1 MARALGHASFR
12 GLRSARAFEG
22 RAADVG
28 TENASGLYLHWLTR
42 WSSAAAGLNPV
53 LPLALRDLQL
63 GPAAGGLG
71 DASHPPAM
79 PDAAGA
85 QDGAPAPAPA
95 AKPDWL
101 RVKAPQRERIGAVAD
116 LLLDLKLNTVCQEA
130 SCPNIGECFAGGTAT
145 FLIMGPG
152 CTRACPYC
160 DIDFDK
166 SVRALDP
173 SEPERLGEAV
183 ARLGL
188 SHVVITSVNRDDL
201 ADGGASQFVACI
213 EQVRRRSPATTIELL
228 IPDFCGD
235 REALAAVMEA
245 APDVLNHNIETV
257 PRLYRKARPQGIYER
272 SLTLLE
278 QVRLNWPRSYTKS
291 GLMVGLGESDQ
302 EVLEVLAD
310 LRRHQVDI
318 VTIGQ
323 YLSPGPKHLPVHRFV
338 TPEQFEHFRRH
349 GEQELGF
356 LQVVSSP
363 LTRSSYHAGEV
374 QRLMAGYPR

>member
-1 MARALGHASFR
+1 M
-12 GLRSARAFEG
+12 
-22 RAADVG
+22 
-28 TENASGLYLHWLTR
+28 
-42 WSSAAAGLNPV
+42 
-53 LPLALRDLQL
+53 Q
-63 GPAAGGLG
+63 
-71 DASHPPAM
+71 
-79 PDAAGA
+79 
-85 QDGAPAPAPA
+85 
-95 AKPDWL
+95 KPDWL
-101 RVKAPQRERIGAVAD
+101 RVKAPQRERIGVVAD

-188 SHVVITSVNRDDL
+188 KHVVITSVNRDDL

-213 EQVRRRSPATTIELL
+213 EQVRQRSPFTTIELL
-228 IPDFCGD
+228 IPDFCGNWQ
-235 REALAAVMEA
+235 ALATVMAA
-245 APDVLNHNIETV
+245 APNVLNHNIETV
-257 PRLYRKARPQGIYER
+257 PRLYRLARPQGIYGR
-272 SLTLLE
+272 SLELL
-278 QVRLNWPRSYTKS
+278 QRVHDGWPRTYTKS
-291 GLMVGLGESDQ
+291 GLMTGLGESDA
-302 EVLEVLAD
+302 EVLEVLGD
-310 LRRHQVDI
+310 LRRQAVDI

-323 YLSPGPKHLPVHRFV
+323 YLSPGPKHLPVDRFV
-338 TPEQFEHFRRH
+338 SPEQFESFRQH
-349 GEQELGF
+349 GETELGF

-374 QRLMAGYPR
+374 QRLMQQHPR

>member
-1 MARALGHASFR
+1 
-12 GLRSARAFEG
+12 
-22 RAADVG
+22 V
-28 TENASGLYLHWLTR
+28 
-42 WSSAAAGLNPV
+42 SAAAAPPV
-53 LPLALRDLQL
+53 
-63 GPAAGGLG
+63 AATR
-71 DASHPPAM
+71 
-79 PDAAGA
+79 
-85 QDGAPAPAPA
+85 
-95 AKPDWL
+95 KPEWL

-160 DIDFDK
+160 DIDFDR
-166 SVRALDP
+166 SVRPLDA

-188 SHVVITSVNRDDL
+188 RHVVITSVNRDDL
-201 ADGGASQFVACI
+201 ADGGARQFVACI

-235 REALAAVMEA
+235 WQALATVMDA

-257 PRLYRKARPQGIYER
+257 PRLYGRVRPQGLYGR
-272 SLTLLE
+272 SLELLRR
-278 QVRLNWPRSYTKS
+278 VRQGWPRTYSKS
-291 GLMVGLGESDQ
+291 GLMVGLGESDE
-302 EVLEVLAD
+302 EVLAVLAD
-310 LRRHQVDI
+310 LRDHAVDI

-323 YLSPGPKHLPVHRFV
+323 YLSPGPKHLPVQRFV
-338 TPEQFEHFRRH
+338 SPEGFAAFRRH
-349 GEQELGF
+349 GEEELGF

-374 QRLMAGYPR
+374 RRLMREHPRP

>member
-1 MARALGHASFR
+1 MSLAASPALTVS
-12 GLRSARAFEG
+12 
-22 RAADVG
+22 
-28 TENASGLYLHWLTR
+28 
-42 WSSAAAGLNPV
+42 
-53 LPLALRDLQL
+53 
-63 GPAAGGLG
+63 
-71 DASHPPAM
+71 
-79 PDAAGA
+79 
-85 QDGAPAPAPA
+85 
-95 AKPDWL
+95 KPDWL
-101 RVKAPQRERIGAVAD
+101 RVKAPQRERIGEVAD

-173 SEPERLGEAV
+173 SEPERLGQAV

-188 SHVVITSVNRDDL
+188 KHVVITSVNRDDL

-213 EQVRRRSPATTIELL
+213 EQVRARSPQTTIELL

-235 REALAAVMEA
+235 WDALAAVMAA
-245 APDVLNHNIETV
+245 APEVLNHNIETV
-257 PRLYRKARPQGIYER
+257 PRLYKRARPQGIYER
-272 SLTLLE
+272 SLELLLRVH
-278 QVRLNWPRSYTKS
+278 QHWPRVYTKS
-291 GLMVGLGESDQ
+291 GLMVGLGESDA
-302 EVLEVLAD
+302 EVLAVLAD

-323 YLSPGPKHLPVHRFV
+323 YLSPGPKHLPVDRFV
-338 TPEQFEHFRRH
+338 TPEQFDHFRQH
-349 GEQELGF
+349 GETALGF

-374 QRLMAGYPR
+374 QRLMERHPR

>member
-1 MARALGHASFR
+1 
-12 GLRSARAFEG
+12 
-22 RAADVG
+22 
-28 TENASGLYLHWLTR
+28 
-42 WSSAAAGLNPV
+42 
-53 LPLALRDLQL
+53 LQ
-63 GPAAGGLG
+63 
-71 DASHPPAM
+71 
-79 PDAAGA
+79 
-85 QDGAPAPAPA
+85 
-95 AKPDWL
+95 KPDWL

-173 SEPERLGEAV
+173 SEPQRLGEAV

-188 SHVVITSVNRDDL
+188 KHVVITSVNRDDL

-213 EQVRRRSPATTIELL
+213 EQVRQRSPFTTIELL
-228 IPDFCGD
+228 IPDFCGNWQ
-235 REALAAVMEA
+235 ALAAVMAA

-257 PRLYRKARPQGIYER
+257 PRLYRLARPQGIYSR
-272 SLTLLE
+272 SLELLGR
-278 QVRLNWPRSYTKS
+278 VHDGWPRTYTKS
-291 GLMVGLGESDQ
+291 GLMTGLGETDS
-302 EVLEVLAD
+302 EVLAVLGD
-310 LRRHQVDI
+310 LRRHAVDI
-318 VTIGQ
+318 VTVGQ
-323 YLSPGPKHLPVHRFV
+323 YLSPGPKHLPVDRFV
-338 TPEQFEHFRRH
+338 SPEQFESFRQH
-349 GEQELGF
+349 GESELGF

-374 QRLMAGYPR
+374 QRLMQQHPR